1 MKKSIKSTLISFG
14 LIFLFLAMLLHADE
28 TLEYVRTGMNIALG
42 AVIPALFPFSVISSL
57 GVAVLCSG
65 KTNNSGSLALFPVF
79 IGFLCGFPLG
89 AKTALELH
97 SRGMLSDSSLKLLL
111 PLSNNTGPA
120 FIIGA
125 AGLSMFSSKEAGI
138 LLYLCQLASAL
149 LTALVFWRFAAPS
162 KAAACPEKPQAQS
175 EPFLREIPRA
185 IASSASSMLT
195 IGGFVTFFYV
205 FLSTLSS
212 VLMKLGAS
220 KGIRIF
226 LSVIFEMSCGVS
238 DSAALSGISPA
249 LSLALAAF
257 AISWAGISVHLQV
270 ALILPEK
277 YRHFGFYIAFK
288 AFQALIAALLAFIFA
303 PVILPLSFTV
313 AALSARAVS
322 HTSAFLALF
331 LVLIFILKYKYT

>member
-1 MKKSIKSTLISFG
+1 MKKSIKNTLISSA
-14 LIFLFLAMLLHADE
+14 LIFLFLAMLSHPDK
-28 TLEYVRTGMNIALG
+28 TLEAARTGMQIA
-42 AVIPALFPFSVISSL
+42 AHDVIPALFPFAVISSL
-57 GVAVLCSG
+57 GVAVLSSG
-65 KTNNSGSLALFPVF
+65 NIKKRGALALFPVL

-97 SRGMLSDSSLKLLL
+97 SKGMLSKRELKLLL

-125 AGLSMFSSKEAGI
+125 AGISMFSSKEAGV

-149 LTALVFWRFAAPS
+149 ISALVFWRFTAPS
-162 KAAACPEKPQAQS
+162 DVSAATQKEQCKS
-175 EPFLREIPRA
+175 EPFSKEIPRA
-185 IASSASSMLT
+185 ITSSAVSMLT

-212 VLMKLGAS
+212 VLIKPGVNEN
-220 KGIRIF
+220 IRIF